1 MDVTGDFKPQD
12 IFSVASTVIVITGG
26 GSGKIDSLLLSKAP
40 ITNAR
45 SMQVLAL
52 LWQRLRP
59 KPVP

>member
-12 IFSVASTVIVITGG
+12 IFSVANTVIVITGG
-26 GSGKIDSLLLSKAP
+26 GSGMIDNLFLSNAP
-40 ITNAR
+40 ITNTQ

-52 LWQRLRP
+52 LWQRLRT